1 MDVIDLITVLG
12 FVASILSLGIC
23 LGKVLNK
30 K

>member
-12 FVASILSLGIC
+12 FAVGLLSLGIC
-23 LGKVLNK
+23 IGIYIK